1 MKNMYP
7 DSLGKIP
14 PQAIDMEE
22 AVLGAILLDSE
33 AVINVMGILKAE
45 HFYKEA
51 NRTIFEAIASLF
63 NKRNPVDTLT
73 VSEELRAKNKL
84 DEVGGPIYLANIT
97 TVIVSAANSES
108 HALIVKEKYILRQYL
123 GFAAEIS
130 NMVYENTELSLVMD
144 RASAFIMEI
153 ANEGNRSD
161 YRQIGEIID
170 GVIVQIQKIQSR
182 EIVLAGVPSGFVE
195 LDRGTGG
202 WKSGELEIVAARPSV
217 GKTALALQMALNA
230 ATYGTNAGFF
240 SMEMSAEEI
249 GRRYLSGC
257 SGMSNIQLMTGECMG
272 VEALINMTAK
282 FASMGLYIDDTP
294 ALSLTEIKAKARKMM
309 IKHDVKIFFVDYLQ
323 LMRGQR
329 KEREQ
334 EVSELSRGLKA
345 IARDLKVP
353 FVVLSQLN
361 RKCEE
366 RADKKPLL
374 SDLRDS
380 GAIEQDADIVLL
392 LSSPKRNGFQNVDIP
407 DVGEVDS
414 RGLLLVNIAKNRNG
428 GTGDIYLKH
437 NDSMTIIE
445 DFESGNFDDDKF

>member
-1 MKNMYP
+1 
-7 DSLGKIP
+7 
-14 PQAIDMEE
+14 
-22 AVLGAILLDSE
+22 
-33 AVINVMGILKAE
+33 
-45 HFYKEA
+45 
-51 NRTIFEAIASLF
+51 
-63 NKRNPVDTLT
+63 
-73 VSEELRAKNKL
+73 
-84 DEVGGPIYLANIT
+84 
-97 TVIVSAANSES
+97 
-108 HALIVKEKYILRQYL
+108 
-123 GFAAEIS
+123 
-130 NMVYENTELSLVMD
+130 
-144 RASAFIMEI
+144 
-153 ANEGNRSD
+153 
-161 YRQIGEIID
+161 
-170 GVIVQIQKIQSR
+170 
-182 EIVLAGVPSGFVE
+182 
-195 LDRGTGG
+195 
-202 WKSGELEIVAARPSV
+202 
-217 GKTALALQMALNA
+217 
-230 ATYGTNAGFF
+230 
-240 SMEMSAEEI
+240 MEMSAEEI

-272 VEALINMTAK
+272 VDALIDMTAK
-282 FASMGLYIDDTP
+282 FASMGLYVDDTP

-445 DFESGNFDDDKF
+445 DFESGNFDDNKF